1 MLDVYKYLKRGR
13 RQIAEA
19 RLFSVMHSNRT
30 RSSGLKL
37 ERRKFRTN
45 MQNNFFMVRVM
56 ERWDKLPREV
66 SSVSFCGDTQDLSRV
81 LPV

>member
-1 MLDVYKYLKRGR
+1 LLDVYKYLKRGR

-30 RSSGLKL
+30 RSRGLKL
-37 ERRKFRTN
+37 ERRKLRTN

-56 ERWDKLPREV
+56 ERWDRLPREV
-66 SSVSFCGDTQDLSRV
+66 SSVSFC
-81 LPV
+81 